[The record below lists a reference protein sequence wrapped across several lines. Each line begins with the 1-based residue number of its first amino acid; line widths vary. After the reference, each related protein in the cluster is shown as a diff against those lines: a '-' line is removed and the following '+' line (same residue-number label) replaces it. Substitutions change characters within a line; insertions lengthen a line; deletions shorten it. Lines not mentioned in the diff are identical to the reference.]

1 MNSHNGKN
9 MTKTTPWAWFCA
21 ALLTLA
27 ITGCGR
33 HETPAEPSSAAPAA
47 SAGTASVEAAPE
59 TSPPSDVA
67 QAYRARC
74 DEALASA
81 EKMLSALEEP
91 SAVYTLA
98 TVFEPFNE
106 LTRQIDDNMYYAQ
119 LMFYAHPDADLRTA
133 AGECDQKFQGLNTR
147 LFLSG
152 PVFDAFSAVDVSG
165 EDAETRYFA
174 EKQLTQFK
182 LNGVSQDEATRE
194 RIRTLNDEIVSLEN
208 EFAANIAGDVRKIT
222 VDSPDRLAGLPADW
236 IESHPPGDDGMITIT
251 TQYPDYMPVMR
262 YAEDEDLRRELYF
275 EYNNR
280 AYPANRDVLAKLVEK
295 RNELA
300 GLTGFATWA
309 DAMNVTKMSGSAAN
323 VRRFIDKA
331 ADASRDRAHTD
342 AARYLDRLRQDSP
355 EAEMVMPWQTSYIG
369 NKLRKELFSM
379 DAAEVRPYFE
389 YHKVRDGIFQLTSDL
404 FGYRIVPIDAEVWH
418 PSVQAYEMWRGDELL
433 GTFYLD
439 MHPREGKFNHA
450 AMFQMDV
457 GEAGT
462 HLPSAA
468 LLTNFPGENGKGYME
483 LRDVET
489 FLHEFGHLVH
499 WLTMS
504 HQRWI
509 RNTMPEWDFIEA
521 PSQMLENWLYDTET
535 VQRFATNDAG
545 EPIPAEMVLQT
556 REAQDFGEGIFVFS
570 QMELADLSLS
580 LHDRDPAS
588 FDIDQLSQSLDD
600 KYRLFGQ
607 TEGIHHYAAFGHL
620 ANAPYAASYYLYMW
634 SLVIADDMFSRFQA
648 EGLRNQDTTFAYRDK
663 VLAPGGSRPA
673 AESVRIFLGRPYN
686 FDAFQKRLGDEP

>member
-1 MNSHNGKN
+1 
-9 MTKTTPWAWFCA
+9 MTRTNISARFGA
-21 ALLTLA
+21 ALLLLTVGA
-27 ITGCGR
+27 CGR
-33 HETPAEPSSAAPAA
+33 DTGPAEPAPTNPSPPAETTTSEA
-47 SAGTASVEAAPE
+47 VPEAA
-59 TSPPSDVA
+59 PPSDVA
-67 QAYRARC
+67 QAYRERC
-74 DEALASA
+74 ETALASA
-81 EKMLSALEEP
+81 EEMLSALEAPRDE
-91 SAVYTLA
+91 YTLV

-106 LTRQIDDNMYYAQ
+106 LTRQIDNNMYDAQ
-119 LMFYAHPDADLRTA
+119 LMFYAHPDADLRAA
-133 AGECDQKFQGLNTR
+133 AGECDQKFQALNTR

-152 PVFDAFSAVDVSG
+152 PVFEAFSGVDVSD

-174 EKQLTQFK
+174 EKQLIQFK
-182 LNGVSQDEATRE
+182 LNGVSRDEATRE
-194 RIRTLNDEIVSLEN
+194 RIRQVSDEIVALEN
-208 EFAANIAGDVRKIT
+208 DFAANIAGDVRSVK
-222 VDSPDRLAGLPADW
+222 VSSADRLQGMPSDW
-236 IESHPPGDDGMITIT
+236 IGSHPAGEDGMITIT
-251 TQYPDYMPVMR
+251 TQYPDYQPVMR
-262 YAEDEDLRRELYF
+262 YAEDEELRRELYF

-280 AYPANRDVLAKLVEK
+280 AYPANKEVLAKLVEK

-323 VRRFIDKA
+323 VRQFIDKA
-331 ADASRDRAHTD
+331 ANASRERAHDD
-342 AARYLDRLRQDSP
+342 AALYLERLQQDSP
-355 EAEMVMPWQTSYIG
+355 DAKTVMPWQTAYIG
-369 NKLRKELFSM
+369 NILRKEMFSM
-379 DAAEVRPYFE
+379 DAAKVRPYFE
-389 YHKVRDGIFQLTSDL
+389 FHKVRDGIFQLTSDL
-404 FGYRIVPIDAEVWH
+404 FEYRIVPIEAEVWD
-418 PSVQAYEMWRGDELL
+418 PSVRAYEMWNGDELL

-450 AMFQMDV
+450 AMFQIEV
-457 GEAGT
+457 GEAGK

-509 RNTMPEWDFIEA
+509 RNTMTEWDFIEA
-521 PSQMLENWLYDTET
+521 PSQMLENWLYDPET

-556 REAQDFGEGIFVFS
+556 KAADDFGEGIFVYS

-580 LHDRDPAS
+580 LHDRDPES
-588 FDIDQLSQSLDD
+588 FDIDELAEELRDE
-600 KYRLFGQ
+600 YRLFGQ
-607 TEGIHHYAAFGHL
+607 AEGTHHYAAFGHL
-620 ANAPYAASYYLYMW
+620 GNAPYAASYYLYMW

-648 EGLRNQDTTFAYRDK
+648 EGLRNRDTSFAYRDE

-673 AESVRIFLGRPYN
+673 ADSVQVFLGRPYN
-686 FDAFQKRLGDEP
+686 FDAFQKRLGD